1 MIEGTKENLKVKVF
15 EFNDPSSE
23 CTLCGSSSG
32 IKLKTFEQDF
42 VHPTCAFW
50 SKQYEISDYNTMTWR
65 KIEGAKQQKPEIC
78 AITGNQVS
86 TYVQSSENNDVYAT
100 PFEAYMTCKG

>member
-1 MIEGTKENLKVKVF
+1 
-15 EFNDPSSE
+15 
-23 CTLCGSSSG
+23 
-32 IKLKTFEQDF
+32 
-42 VHPTCAFW
+42 
-50 SKQYEISDYNTMTWR
+50 MTWR

-100 PFEAYMTCKG
+100 PFEAYMTCKGWVFFEKGLIPGWQITIFFNRVDASIEFKDLKSMKQANNIFILPEEKWS